1 MTAQSVI
8 KNFMASLDSTSKQ
21 GTAALDEAVA
31 KVSKFSSWSELVN
44 TMAADCES
52 YGTDGDGFL
61 KDCCDII
68 LDNTDT
74 GAISGLDAGG
84 GSTKTADSI
93 VPENGAWTYP
103 TSTSFTIQGLTVNVP
118 EESNLSDSARWIVG
132 ALYTW
137 WIDESLSLIK
147 SSFGYSFNESGT
159 SVKELTISFYNS
171 SDGKMAASFY
181 SNGQK
186 SSELQLR
193 INLNYFEG
201 IDTSDPNGVAPSSSG
216 ALNYLDR
223 TIAHELVHAVMSAN
237 VDWYANLPTFF
248 KEGSAELVH
257 GIDEKRYSTIK
268 TLSTNATTLKS
279 SATAGSGVNSYAAG
293 YIALRYLAKQA
304 AEGRDP
310 SVAINP
316 VSDDATDTL
325 PATNDTVPATTD
337 TVPATTDTVA
347 SSSTTFDG
355 VTLKIT
361 GALDSDVWLGGVN
374 LLTGET
380 NPYGNAAAV
389 VLDASEMTD
398 AHFLAGNTL
407 DNSIVAGNAGSTMWG
422 GTAGNDTLQGG
433 AGVDNFWYVL
443 GCGQDA
449 AINFATGTTGDV
461 MTLLGGGLAVVLRDG
476 NFMSAVMVD
485 GGTFASVVDDATAD
499 VAINFSFDGA
509 NVNAFKIG
517 NTNVTNN
524 FTYEGD
530 DVIYLGGNA
539 SDALNILTA
548 GATVNLNDDNFSSVE
563 NLNAAFS
570 GGSNVLFGDAA
581 ANQIYSGGN
590 GSQLWGGG
598 GIADDILI
606 GGTGTDVFHFG
617 AGEGND
623 VIVNADDD
631 DLINFYNATLAD
643 VTFAQETESGM
654 LIGVGSNVLAIVGTN
669 NTAVAFADGTTAR
682 YNRTAK
688 IWSTT

>member
-1 MTAQSVI
+1 MTAQNVI
-8 KNFMASLDSTSKQ
+8 KNFMASLDSTTKQ

-31 KVSKFSSWSELVN
+31 AVSNFKSWSELVN
-44 TMAADCES
+44 TMAADCAS
-52 YGTDGDGFL
+52 YGTDGDAFL
-61 KDCCDII
+61 KECCGIV

-74 GAISGLDAGG
+74 GAIIVLDAGG
-84 GSTKTADSI
+84 GSTQTAESI

-103 TSTSFTIQGLTVNVP
+103 ASTSFTIQGLTVNVP
-118 EESNLSDSARWIVG
+118 EQSTLSESAQWIVG
-132 ALYTW
+132 ALYSW
-137 WIDESLSLIK
+137 WIGESLSLIR
-147 SSFGYSFNESGT
+147 SSFGYTFNEAGT
-159 SVKELTISFYNS
+159 TVNELTVSFYNS

-181 SNGQK
+181 SSGQK
-186 SSELQLR
+186 STELQLR
-193 INLNYFEG
+193 INMNYFDG
-201 IDTSDPNGVAPSSSG
+201 IDTTDPNGVAPATSG

-223 TIAHELVHAVMSAN
+223 TIAHELVHAIMSAN
-237 VDWYANLPTFF
+237 VDWYASLPTYF

-257 GIDEKRYSTIK
+257 GIDDKRYSTIK
-268 TLSTNATTLKS
+268 TLSTNAANLKT
-279 SATAGSGVNSYAAG
+279 SATGGSGVNSYAAG

-310 SVAINP
+310 AVAINP
-316 VSDDATDTL
+316 VSDDTTDTL
-325 PATNDTVPATTD
+325 PADTVPATTD
-337 TVPATTDTVA
+337 TLPATTDTVA
-347 SSSTTFDG
+347 SSNVTFDG

-361 GALDSDVWLGGVN
+361 GATNSDVWLGGVN

-380 NPYGNAAAV
+380 NPYGNATAV

-407 DNSIVAGNAGSTMWG
+407 DNSIVAGVAGSTMWG
-422 GTAGNDTLQGG
+422 GTSGNDTLTGS

-443 GCGQDA
+443 GSGQDA
-449 AINFATGTTGDV
+449 VTNFTAGTAGDV

-476 NFMSAVMVD
+476 NFLSAVMVD

-499 VAINFSFDGA
+499 VAINFSFDGS
-509 NVNAFKIG
+509 NVSAFKIG

-530 DVIYLGGNA
+530 DTIYLGGNA
-539 SDALNILTA
+539 SDAINVLTA
-548 GATVNLNDDNFSSVE
+548 GVTVNLNGGNFASVE
-563 NLNAAFS
+563 NINAAFS
-570 GGSNVLFGDAA
+570 GGSNVLFGDTA

-590 GSQLWGGG
+590 GSQLWGGTG
-598 GIADDILI
+598 LADDILI
-606 GGTGTDVFHFG
+606 GGNGVDVFHFG